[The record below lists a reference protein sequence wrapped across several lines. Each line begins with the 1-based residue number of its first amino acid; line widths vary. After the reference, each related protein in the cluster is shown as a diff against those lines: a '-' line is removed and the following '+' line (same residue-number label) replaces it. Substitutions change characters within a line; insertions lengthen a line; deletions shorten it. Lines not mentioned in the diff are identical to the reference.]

1 MENTKGQTTA
11 FATFS
16 PYKSFLAPYWGV
28 VRSHISLLG
37 AWTQTT
43 SARHLKFLH
52 TAHFSV
58 VSPRKLRRAGLR
70 GEGIRR
76 GALLFMSAYNG
87 DADVYFRGFSDNV
100 ASTLNTVWGGCV
112 DWADASNYPHLDYH
126 IKRYQRP
133 TLAFFNAYPDSCSRM
148 RHSLVLR
155 RQLDK
160 LYAQALSNDSA
171 EEFKASFDKIAQCHW
186 GNVPAT
192 MDDL

>member
-1 MENTKGQTTA
+1 VENIKGPTTA
-11 FATFS
+11 FGTFS
-16 PYKSFLAPYWGV
+16 PYKSLGLKGLVWSY
-28 VRSHISLLG
+28 ISLLA

-43 SARHLKFLH
+43 RARYLKFLH

-58 VSPRKLRRAGLR
+58 VTPCKLKRAGLK

-100 ASTLNTVWGGCV
+100 ADVLDTVWGGCV
-112 DWADASNYPHLDYH
+112 DWRGASPYADLDYH

-133 TLAFFNAYPDSCSRM
+133 SLAFFNAYPDTCSRI

-160 LYAQALSNDSA
+160 LYAQALSNDSPDA
-171 EEFKASFDKIAQCHW
+171 FKASFDRIAQIHW
-186 GNVPAT
+186 GNLPAT